1 MSIAQ
6 HLQNAWQRQA
16 KWLIVLRPLSCL
28 YRFGFLLN
36 KHSYQLGLKKVIL
49 RLCQ

>member
-6 HLQNAWQRQA
+6 TIQDAWNKQA
-16 KWLIVLRPLSCL
+16 KWLIVLRPFSWL

-36 KHSYQLGLKKVIL
+36 KNLYKNQTVIARSNL
-49 RLCQ
+49 